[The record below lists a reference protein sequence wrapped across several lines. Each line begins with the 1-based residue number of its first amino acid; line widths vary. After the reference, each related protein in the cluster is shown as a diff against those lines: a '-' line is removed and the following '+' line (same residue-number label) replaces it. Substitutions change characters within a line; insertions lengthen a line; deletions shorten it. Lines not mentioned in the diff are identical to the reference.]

1 MYLYSAGKIE
11 NVTFN
16 DILPCVRQ
24 SVSELQDQ
32 GVNKIIALGHSGYS
46 FSQQVAE
53 IPGVDIVIDG
63 HSHTFLYTGK
73 SSPVPEAASVTDRKL
88 WRKLT
93 AKQQQQNIY
102 HLSPTLYVG
111 VVQRTLKMLFM

>member
-1 MYLYSAGKIE
+1 M
-11 NVTFN
+11 TFN

-73 SSPVPEAASVTDRKL
+73 YINATKYR
-88 WRKLT
+88 
-93 AKQQQQNIY
+93 IY
-102 HLSPTLYVG
+102 VNMENTYIY
-111 VVQRTLKMLFM
+111 